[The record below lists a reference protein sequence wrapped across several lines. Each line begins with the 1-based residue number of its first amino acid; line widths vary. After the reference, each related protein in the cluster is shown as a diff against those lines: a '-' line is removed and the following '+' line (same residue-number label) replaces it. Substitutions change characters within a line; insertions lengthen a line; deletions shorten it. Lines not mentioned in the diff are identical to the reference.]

1 MHQLIR
7 FAVAAVF
14 TAAVASF
21 ATGAGAQVAAKQIK
35 LTEKH
40 VEGFIAAQKDLSA
53 VVEKMH
59 AAVAQAKFQA
69 ELEAVTKK
77 HGFKNFSE
85 YEDVAANI
93 SMLMAAIDPQ
103 TKAFIDPP
111 TAIRKEIED
120 VSADKGL
127 PDEEKKQLLRELNE
141 ALKAAQPVQFPSNV
155 ELVKRYYDKIDAA
168 LG

>member
-1 MHQLIR
+1 MHQMIR
-7 FAVAAVF
+7 AAVAAIF
-14 TAAVASF
+14 AAALASF
-21 ATGAGAQVAAKQIK
+21 PTGAGAQIATKQIR

-59 AAVAQAKFQA
+59 AAAAQAKFQA
-69 ELEAVTKK
+69 ELEAVTRK

-103 TKAFIDPP
+103 TKAFTDPP
-111 TAIRKEIED
+111 AAIRKEIED
-120 VSADKGL
+120 VSADTGL
-127 PDEEKKQLLRELNE
+127 PEEEKKQLLQELKE

-155 ELVKRYYDKIDAA
+155 ELVKRYYEKIDAA

>member
-1 MHQLIR
+1 MHRIIR
-7 FAVAAVF
+7 IAMAAAF
-14 TAAVASF
+14 TAALVSF
-21 ATGAGAQVAAKQIK
+21 ATGAGAQIAAKQIK

-59 AAVAQAKFQA
+59 AAAAQAKFEA

-103 TKAFIDPP
+103 TKAFTDPP
-111 TAIRKEIED
+111 TAIRKEIDD
-120 VSADKGL
+120 VSAD
-127 PDEEKKQLLRELNE
+127 
-141 ALKAAQPVQFPSNV
+141 
-155 ELVKRYYDKIDAA
+155 
-168 LG
+168 

>member
-1 MHQLIR
+1 MHHTIR
-7 FAVAAVF
+7 LTVAALF
-14 TAAVASF
+14 AAALACLAPGAEAQTAP
-21 ATGAGAQVAAKQIK
+21 KQIK

-59 AAVAQAKFQA
+59 AAAAQSKFQA

-77 HGFKNFSE
+77 HGFRSFSE
-85 YEDVAANI
+85 YEEVAANI

-103 TKAFIDPP
+103 TKSFTDPL
-111 TAIRKEIED
+111 TAIRKEIEE
-120 VSADKGL
+120 VTADQGL
-127 PDEEKKQLLRELNE
+127 PEEEKKQLLHQLNE
-141 ALKAAQPVQFPSNV
+141 ALKEAQPVQFPSNV
-155 ELVKRYYDKIDAA
+155 ELVKKYYEKIDAA

>member
-1 MHQLIR
+1 MQMIR
-7 FAVAAVF
+7 IATVAAL
-14 TAAVASF
+14 TAALASF
-21 ATGAGAQVAAKQIK
+21 AATSAGAQIASKQIK
-35 LTEKH
+35 LTERH

-59 AAVAQAKFQA
+59 ASAAESKFQA

-77 HGFKNFSE
+77 HGFKDFSE

-103 TKAFIDPP
+103 TKVFTDPP
-111 TAIRKEIED
+111 TAIRKEIDE

-127 PDEEKKQLLRELNE
+127 PEEEKKQLLQELNE
-141 ALKAAQPVQFPSNV
+141 ALKAAQPIQFPSNV
-155 ELVKRYYDKIDAA
+155 ELVKKYYEKIDAA